1 MEGLVASR
9 PNTPRHCPGSTAG
22 RASSA
27 AERPDMQTVPL
38 DIDAKQL
45 VRWVMAERRASPARL
60 RTVARYEAQ
69 TREIPPRA
77 ELHLG
82 DVERE
87 DLSEVE
93 TVATLEITPVRA
105 SDGWRVTVVVEDE
118 AGPRLL
124 DKRPLAA
131 SGEQIDVQTFYSEF
145 IGPERGIANV
155 EADVAD
161 DAAAERLA
169 RLVSCVETNRHDPD
183 GTTAV

>member
-1 MEGLVASR
+1 MATYPIG
-9 PNTPRHCPGSTAG
+9 
-22 RASSA
+22 
-27 AERPDMQTVPL
+27 
-38 DIDAKQL
+38 IDAKQL
-45 VRWVMAERRASPARL
+45 VRWVMAERHASPARL
-60 RTVARYEAQ
+60 RTAARYEAQ

-77 ELHLG
+77 DLHLG

-93 TVATLEITPVRA
+93 TVATLEIMPVHT
-105 SDGWRVTVVVEDE
+105 SDGWRLTVVVEDE

-131 SGEQIDVQTFYSEF
+131 SGQQIDVQTFYSEF
-145 IGPERGIANV
+145 IRPERGVANV

-169 RLVSCVETNRHDPD
+169 RLINCVETNRHDPD
-183 GTTAV
+183 ESTAA